1 MTPPEDRA
9 GGQIP
14 QPSGLEVER
23 GMRTLLDILK
33 LLFFPGLASM
43 LLFGSGLLFLDRK
56 VAEALLGMSP
66 GGEWRMRGGRDS
78 GEAWGPPESMAL
90 STALVALGL
99 GGVLMVE
106 VRGDLLALSLLFA
119 SSEAFPLV
127 MLRQG
132 RDDRGAAFLPLA
144 FRAALSRFAAFFSI
158 AAALSLRFPG
168 TPDPSLGSFRGDY
181 VFAALNLW
189 GGPHRPVV
197 AAALA
202 LAGLSLVLLVL
213 GDPAWETGVP
223 FPGRLTEGWGAS
235 CLRAGE
241 RAFLSSAFLILFL
254 GYPGEGNGGY
264 VAWAPAALGVILLC
278 ALLRAASLRH
288 GRVGK
293 RKTQAWATVLALLS
307 LGVMVG
313 SRIPG

>member
-1 MTPPEDRA
+1 
-9 GGQIP
+9 
-14 QPSGLEVER
+14 
-23 GMRTLLDILK
+23 MRTLLDILR

-43 LLFGSGLLFLDRK
+43 LLFGSGLLFLNRK
-56 VAEALLGMSP
+56 AAEALLGLSP
-66 GGEWRMRGGRDS
+66 GGEWSMRGGRDG
-78 GEAWGPPESMAL
+78 GEAWGPRESAAL

-99 GGVLMVE
+99 GAVLLVE

-119 SSEAFPLV
+119 SSEALPLV

-144 FRAALSRFAAFFSI
+144 FRAALSRSATFFFI

-189 GGPHRPVV
+189 GGPRRAAV

-202 LAGLSLVLLVL
+202 LAGLSLIFLVL

-223 FPGRLTEGWGAS
+223 LPGRVTEGWAAS
-235 CLRAGE
+235 FLRAGE
-241 RAFLSSAFLILFL
+241 RAFLSGALLVLFL

-264 VAWAPAALGVILLC
+264 VAWMPAALGVILMC

-293 RKTQAWATVLALLS
+293 RKTQAWAMALALLS

-313 SRIPG
+313 SRMPG